1 MTASAKSR
9 GGAHGGGPLDA
20 RAQQILRHIISSYI
34 LTGEPVGSRTLAKL
48 SDEGLSPATI
58 RNVMADLEEMGYLV
72 QPHTSAGR
80 VPTDKGYRYYVDVL
94 LPSGRLAAR
103 DRSLIDTR
111 LSRVGGEFTGAMEE
125 IPRLLSRL
133 TSMVGYFLS
142 PPPADAVLKHVEF
155 TRLHDRRILVVF
167 VDRAEL
173 VSHRILDTEEDYSQA
188 DLDRAGRYL
197 VEEFS
202 GLALNEIR
210 GRLVRLMAEEKAA
223 FDNLLK
229 NAVTLAGRYLEA
241 ESRARTVVLEG
252 TANIMKHP
260 EFADVET
267 MRRLFATFEEK
278 HRLVKI
284 LDRCLDQPGVRV
296 VIGSEAADPLL
307 GRLSVVASPYH
318 LDDGGTG
325 WFGVLGPTRM
335 EYDRAVALV
344 DYISRLFST
353 LLTRHHA

>member
-1 MTASAKSR
+1 MQSSAKSR
-9 GGAHGGGPLDA
+9 GGSTGDGPLDA
-20 RAQQILRHIISSYI
+20 RAQEILRDVIANYI
-34 LTGEPVGSRTLAKL
+34 LTGEPVGSRTMAKL
-48 SDEGLSPATI
+48 SGEGLSPASI
-58 RNVMADLEEMGYLV
+58 RNVMADLEELGYLT

-111 LSRVGGEFTGAMEE
+111 LSRVGGEFTEAMEE

-142 PPPADAVLKHVEF
+142 PPASDAVLKHVEF
-155 TRLHDRRILVVF
+155 LRLHPRRILVVF
-167 VDRAEL
+167 VDKSEV
-173 VSHRILDTEEDYSQA
+173 VSHRILDTEEDYAQA

-197 VEEFS
+197 VGEFA
-202 GLALNEIR
+202 GLALSEICT
-210 GRLVRLMAEEKAA
+210 RLVHLMAEEKAA

-229 NAVTLAGRYLEA
+229 NAVTLAARYLET
-241 ESRARTVVLEG
+241 ESRERKVVLEG

-260 EFADVET
+260 EFADVDT

-284 LDRCLDQPGVRV
+284 LDRCLDRPGVRV
-296 VIGSEAADPLL
+296 VIGSEAADPAL
-307 GRLSVVASPYH
+307 GGLSVVASPYR
-318 LDDGGTG
+318 LDDGGSG
-325 WFGVLGPTRM
+325 WFGVVGPTRM

-344 DYISRLFST
+344 DYISRLFPT
-353 LLTRHHA
+353 LLTRHN